1 MIYNDWHYTV
11 DVYIYMYHKLA
22 KQSIPTR
29 CTNFEIFD
37 LHTIGFIKRVPIC
50 IPDFFSTYRASDE
63 RVKSLMIHKFHET
76 GNTQIYSHEPIH
88 NEILLRMYK

>member
-11 DVYIYMYHKLA
+11 DIYIYHKLA

-50 IPDFFSTYRASDE
+50 IPDFFFYVSCIGRTSEISDD
-63 RVKSLMIHKFHET
+63 S
-76 GNTQIYSHEPIH
+76 
-88 NEILLRMYK
+88 

>member
-1 MIYNDWHYTV
+1 M
-11 DVYIYMYHKLA
+11 
-22 KQSIPTR
+22 

-37 LHTIGFIKRVPIC
+37 LYTIGFIERVPIC
-50 IPDFFSTYRASDE
+50 IPDFFFSTLSCTSDE
-63 RVKSLMIHKFHET
+63 RVKSLMIHKFHETT